1 MKNSVFLV
9 LFSIFIQA
17 CSTEVSDQIEGVKWT
32 DNYSK
37 LGNSPAYTSFKDGK
51 VFSCV
56 KKENQWQTITRY
68 EISGNKLAILPEAKD
83 TAKKLFEIDV
93 TGSGENRVLTMTSG
107 SGDKKHVMEF
117 PISTSSDCPIN

>member
-1 MKNSVFLV
+1 MKRFVMFV
-9 LFSIFIQA
+9 LFTLLLPA
-17 CSTEVSDQIEGVKWT
+17 CGTEVSDQIEGIRWI

-68 EISGNKLAILPEAKD
+68 EITGNKLAILPEAKD

-107 SGDKKHVMEF
+107 NGDKQHVMEF